1 MEAFLP
7 AMRRGEDS
15 RADLRRHDGAGRRI
29 AGRRRHRARR
39 LPPSAS
45 RSSGGQVPATAD
57 RRGATRVALA
67 GRNDRGAAAQAEH
80 LVRGAWLV
88 SEVLHAGSQTRD
100 PAAPARARDVR
111 RRLST
116 LHVRTADARLAQRRL
131 RGGSPRRRV
140 REQCGAFSRA
150 GEPDMNLDLDGKVA
164 IVGGASQGI
173 GYGIARMLA
182 REGAAVAITARREAD
197 LQAAAV
203 RLRADTGANVLPI
216 QGDCRRADDCVRVAE
231 VARREL
237 GGIDVL
243 INNDGAPPLGP
254 VLSFDD
260 AAWAKAVE
268 QNLMYVVRMA
278 REVVPSMKE
287 RGGGG
292 ILNITAI
299 SAIQPIPGFALSVAT
314 WSAVIGY
321 AKTLSLE
328 VAPFGINVNTICPGY
343 VDTTRLQKVFAAG
356 GEDANVVKA
365 RLTDEIPMKRIGT
378 VDDIASLAALLVS
391 PKGRYVTG
399 TAIQVDGGLLRAT
412 R

>member
-1 MEAFLP
+1 MK
-7 AMRRGEDS
+7 
-15 RADLRRHDGAGRRI
+15 
-29 AGRRRHRARR
+29 
-39 LPPSAS
+39 
-45 RSSGGQVPATAD
+45 
-57 RRGATRVALA
+57 
-67 GRNDRGAAAQAEH
+67 
-80 LVRGAWLV
+80 
-88 SEVLHAGSQTRD
+88 
-100 PAAPARARDVR
+100 
-111 RRLST
+111 
-116 LHVRTADARLAQRRL
+116 
-131 RGGSPRRRV
+131 
-140 REQCGAFSRA
+140 
-150 GEPDMNLDLDGKVA
+150 LDLDGKVA

-197 LQAAAV
+197 LQAAAA
-203 RLRADTGANVLPI
+203 RLRADTGATVLPI

-243 INNDGAPPLGP
+243 VNNDGAPPLGP

-356 GEDANVVKA
+356 SEGADVVKA